1 MKSSKG
7 DILNI
12 NPSSEMDNARN
23 VSFGHFGQ
31 LILSTQLIELIYLT
45 YTFASKLI
53 GNYHHFLPPL
63 TVVICFIVCILANF
77 VIAALR
83 CVVAPFLLLDSQL
96 LFFFSFVFWTEYM
109 KSGQI
114 GITLAFLRYLKQRI
128 KLCITY

>member
-31 LILSTQLIELIYLT
+31 LILSTQLIKLIYLT
-45 YTFASKLI
+45 YIFASKLI

-63 TVVICFIVCILANF
+63 TVIICFIVCILANF
-77 VIAALR
+77 VIATLS
-83 CVVAPFLLLDSQL
+83 CFVAPLLLLDSQL
-96 LFFFSFVFWTEYM
+96 LFFFFCFSNRIHEEWTDRD
-109 KSGQI
+109 K
-114 GITLAFLRYLKQRI
+114 LAFLRNLKQRI

>member
-53 GNYHHFLPPL
+53 GNHFLPPL
-63 TVVICFIVCILANF
+63 TVIICFIVCILANF

-96 LFFFSFVFWTEYM
+96 LFFFFCFLNRIHEEWTDRDNASFSSLFETEN
-109 KSGQI
+109 
-114 GITLAFLRYLKQRI
+114 
-128 KLCITY
+128 

>member
-23 VSFGHFGQ
+23 VSFGHFSQ
-31 LILSTQLIELIYLT
+31 LILSTQLIKLIYLT
-45 YTFASKLI
+45 YIFASKLI

-63 TVVICFIVCILANF
+63 TVIICFIVCILANF
-77 VIAALR
+77 VIATLS
-83 CVVAPFLLLDSQL
+83 CFVAPFLLLDSQL
-96 LFFFSFVFWTEYM
+96 LFFSFVFWTEYM

-114 GITLAFLRYLKQRI
+114 EITLAFLRYLKHGI

>member
-1 MKSSKG
+1 MKSFKG

-31 LILSTQLIELIYLT
+31 LILSTQLIKLIYLT
-45 YTFASKLI
+45 YIFAIKLI

-63 TVVICFIVCILANF
+63 TVIICFIVCILANF

-96 LFFFSFVFWTEYM
+96 LFFFFCFLNRIHEEWTDRDNASFSSLFETEN
-109 KSGQI
+109 
-114 GITLAFLRYLKQRI
+114 
-128 KLCITY
+128 

>member
-31 LILSTQLIELIYLT
+31 LILSTQLIKLIYLT
-45 YTFASKLI
+45 YIFASKLI

-63 TVVICFIVCILANF
+63 TVIICFIVCILANF
-77 VIAALR
+77 VIATLS
-83 CVVAPFLLLDSQL
+83 CFVAPLLLLDSQL
-96 LFFFSFVFWTEYM
+96 LFFFFCFSNRIHEEWTDRDNASFSSLFETEN
-109 KSGQI
+109 
-114 GITLAFLRYLKQRI
+114 
-128 KLCITY
+128 